1 MATHSRRS
9 EWTQTTSL
17 DAWVDNLIQSTDLRF
32 QIICR
37 AFHHHQPA
45 HETVFTCL
53 TLQLTNKT
61 YRTIKMN
68 QFGSIKRQL
77 VQSQSLRVYDHHRT
91 FVLLRQEAV
100 YCHVHQRSLED
111 KHCIKYWSKD
121 RLPFTHISIIIHN
134 LSSRLKNLLIL
145 FKFTPV
151 SLLNV
156 FVAQF
161 FSPVETTYE
170 VIIVEIFE
178 RKRNFAPLQ
187 MCP

>member
-1 MATHSRRS
+1 MDNSIHS
-9 EWTQTTSL
+9 
-17 DAWVDNLIQSTDLRF
+17 ADLRF

-37 AFHHHQPA
+37 AFHHHQPV

-53 TLQLTNKT
+53 TLPLTNRT

-68 QFGSIKRQL
+68 QFELIKKQP
-77 VQSQSLRVYDHHRT
+77 VQSPSLRVYGHHRT

-111 KHCIKYWSKD
+111 KHYWSKD

-156 FVAQF
+156 FVAQL
-161 FSPVETTYE
+161 FSSIETTYE

-178 RKRNFAPLQ
+178 RNRNFAPLQ